1 MKAWTKSILV
11 SAALL
16 PALASAA
23 GLLGST
29 VDVRYDY
36 DNGAT
41 SFHTLDAVLVAAGA
55 ELTCPSAAQLCQPLQ
70 AATQTVDIGDT
81 SIRYEYIGQGGAI
94 AGFDN
99 VPVNGFTFGSLFTG
113 TTLTGVQLTTSIA
126 GLDASRLSF
135 AAHSVQLDM
144 RGLTLGAQA
153 FFQLDLQTAP
163 VPEPASAA
171 LLIGGLALLGAVRR
185 RR

>member
-11 SAALL
+11 SVALL
-16 PALASAA
+16 PALASGA
-23 GLLGST
+23 GLLGTT
-29 VDVRYDY
+29 VDVRYHY
-36 DNGAT
+36 DDGALT
-41 SFHTLDAVLVAAGA
+41 LNTLDAVVVAAGT
-55 ELTCPSAAQLCQPLQ
+55 ELTCPGGADLCQALTAP
-70 AATQTVDIGDT
+70 TQTLDLGAST
-81 SIRYEYIGQGGAI
+81 IRYEFTGLNGATGG
-94 AGFDN
+94 FNN
-99 VPVNGFTFGSLFTG
+99 VPVNGFAFESLFSG
-113 TTLTGVQLTTSIA
+113 TTVTGVQLSTNIA

-144 RGLTLGAQA
+144 HGLAMGPQA

-171 LLIGGLALLGAVRR
+171 LLLGGLALFAARR

>member
-16 PALASAA
+16 PALASAP

-29 VDVRYDY
+29 VDVRYHY
-36 DNGAT
+36 DDGALT
-41 SFHTLDAVLVAAGA
+41 LNTLDAVVVGAGT
-55 ELTCPSAAQLCQPLQ
+55 ELTCPGGADLCHALTAP
-70 AATQTVDIGDT
+70 TQTLNLGDS
-81 SIRYEYIGQGGAI
+81 SIRYDFVGQGGATG
-94 AGFDN
+94 GFND
-99 VPVNGFTFGSLFTG
+99 VAVNRFAFESLFSG
-113 TTLTGVQLTTSIA
+113 TTLTGVQLTTNIA

-144 RGLTLGAQA
+144 HGLTLGSQA

-171 LLIGGLALLGAVRR
+171 LLLGGLALLAARR
-185 RR
+185 RA

>member
-1 MKAWTKSILV
+1 MKAWTQTLLV

-16 PALASAA
+16 PALANAA

-29 VDVRYDY
+29 VDVRYHY
-36 DNGAT
+36 DDGALT
-41 SFHTLDAVLVAAGA
+41 LNTLDTVLVVAGT
-55 ELTCPSAAQLCQPLQ
+55 ELTYPNAADLCHALTAP
-70 AATQTVDIGDT
+70 TQTLDIGDS
-81 SIRYEYIGQGGAI
+81 SIRYEYTGLNGASGG
-94 AGFDN
+94 FNN
-99 VPVNGFTFGSLFTG
+99 VSVNGFAFESLFG
-113 TTLTGVQLTTSIA
+113 GATLTGVQLSTNIA

-135 AAHSVQLDM
+135 TAHSVQLDM
-144 RGLTLGAQA
+144 HGLATDPKA

-171 LLIGGLALLGAVRR
+171 LLLAGLALFAARR

>member
-1 MKAWTKSILV
+1 MPTWTPPLLL

-23 GLLGST
+23 GLLGSA

-36 DNGAT
+36 EGGET
-41 SFHTLDAVLVAAGA
+41 FHTLDTIAVAAGV
-55 ELTCPSAAQLCQPLQ
+55 ELSCPGGAKLCQVLRAP
-70 AATQTVDIGDT
+70 TQTLDVGDA
-81 SIRYEYIGQGGAI
+81 SIRYDYVGAGGAT
-94 AGFDN
+94 ASFDN
-99 VPVNGFTFGSLFTG
+99 VPVNRFRFESLYDSG
-113 TTLTGVQLTTSIA
+113 TAITGVQLTTNIS
-126 GLDASRLSF
+126 GLDSARLSF

-144 RGLTLGAQA
+144 RGLALGSQA

-171 LLIGGLALLGAVRR
+171 LLLGGLALLAARR

>member
-1 MKAWTKSILV
+1 MQAWTKSILV
-11 SAALL
+11 FAALL

-36 DNGAT
+36 EGGQT
-41 SFHTLDAVLVAAGA
+41 FHTLDAVPVGAGV
-55 ELTCPSAAQLCQPLQ
+55 ELSCPGSAQLCQVLQ
-70 AATQTVDIGDT
+70 APTQTLDIGD
-81 SIRYEYIGQGGAI
+81 SRIRYDYVGLGGAT
-94 AGFDN
+94 AGFDDI
-99 VPVNGFTFGSLFTG
+99 PVNGFTFASLFTG
-113 TTLTGVQLTTSIA
+113 ATITGVQLTTNIA
-126 GLDASRLSF
+126 ALDASRLSF
-135 AAHSVQLDM
+135 AAHSVTVDM
-144 RGLTLGAQA
+144 HGLALGSQA

-171 LLIGGLALLGAVRR
+171 LLLGGLALLAARR

>member
-1 MKAWTKSILV
+1 MQAWTKRILV

-16 PALASAA
+16 PTLASAA
-23 GLLGST
+23 GLLGTT

-36 DNGAT
+36 EST
-41 SFHTLDAVLVAAGA
+41 QTFHTLDAVLVAAGA
-55 ELTCPSAAQLCQPLQ
+55 ELSCPGVAQLCQALQ
-70 AATQTVDIGDT
+70 APTQTLDIGDM
-81 SIRYEYIGQGGAI
+81 SIRYDYIGQGGAT

-99 VPVNGFTFGSLFTG
+99 VPVNGFTFESLFSGATI
-113 TTLTGVQLTTSIA
+113 TGVQLTTDIV

-135 AAHSVQLDM
+135 TAHGVKLDM
-144 RGLTLGAQA
+144 HGLSLASQA
-153 FFQLDLQTAP
+153 YFQLDLQTAP

-171 LLIGGLALLGAVRR
+171 LLLGGLALLAARR